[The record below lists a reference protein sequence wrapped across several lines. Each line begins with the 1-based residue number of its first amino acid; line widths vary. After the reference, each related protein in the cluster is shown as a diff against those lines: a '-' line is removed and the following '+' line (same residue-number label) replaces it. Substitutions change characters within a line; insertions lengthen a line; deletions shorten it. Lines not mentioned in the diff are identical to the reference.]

1 MNFELNEQQLS
12 IQKMAREFTEKKV
25 APKVLERDET
35 RVYDVE
41 LYQELS
47 RMGFIGLP
55 YAKEYGGQGL
65 GYLEYAIAIE
75 EISKVDPSLS
85 VSFSVAT
92 SLYGG
97 SLYFSEATDEQLK
110 RFMPPVIRDGH
121 LGSFGLT
128 EPTAG
133 SDVSGMLTFAE
144 RKGDEYIING
154 SKCFITNGPLSD
166 YFCVYA
172 LTDHE
177 LGPKSMATFVVEKN
191 TPGFSIGA
199 RHNTMGIRSAMV
211 SELHFNDVHVPV
223 ANMVTPPGKGFAAAM
238 KTLDG
243 GRIGIA
249 SQALGIAEGAFE
261 IARKYLM
268 QREQFK
274 KPLYKNQH
282 LAFRMVDLAN
292 EIEMAKYMVYKAACD
307 KDDHKPFSAS
317 AAKAKLIAAETA
329 MHVTTDAVQMLG
341 GNGFMKEYHVERLM
355 RDAKITQ
362 IYEGTS
368 EIQSRKSCCPRS
380 CLCDPTVL
388 PQLAFDSAASPLGWR
403 LLLWGDAA
411 DCCGNDR
418 EGSPSLHE
426 WGPFP
431 FPDGSE
437 KTDPSSMFGYLRSSL

>member
-1 MNFELNEQQLS
+1 
-12 IQKMAREFTEKKV
+12 
-25 APKVLERDET
+25 
-35 RVYDVE
+35 
-41 LYQELS
+41 
-47 RMGFIGLP
+47 
-55 YAKEYGGQGL
+55 
-65 GYLEYAIAIE
+65 
-75 EISKVDPSLS
+75 
-85 VSFSVAT
+85 
-92 SLYGG
+92 
-97 SLYFSEATDEQLK
+97 
-110 RFMPPVIRDGH
+110 
-121 LGSFGLT
+121 
-128 EPTAG
+128 
-133 SDVSGMLTFAE
+133 MLTFAE

-191 TPGFSIGA
+191 TPGFTIGA

-211 SELHFNDVHVPV
+211 SELHFTDVHVPV
-223 ANMVTPPGKGFAAAM
+223 ANMITPPGKGFA
-238 KTLDG
+238 
-243 GRIGIA
+243 IA

-368 EIQSRKSCCPRS
+368 EIQKI
-380 CLCDPTVL
+380 VL
-388 PQLAFDSAASPLGWR
+388 SKKLFV
-403 LLLWGDAA
+403 
-411 DCCGNDR
+411 
-418 EGSPSLHE
+418 
-426 WGPFP
+426 
-431 FPDGSE
+431 
-437 KTDPSSMFGYLRSSL
+437 